1 MPIGI
6 GDKTNIRGEVVFAG
20 YGISAAE
27 YNYDDYKNL
36 DVTGKIVLVLA
47 HEPRE
52 NDATSAFNGVE
63 PTLHGHDEHQGNQ
76 CKIQRR
82 ARAL

>member
-1 MPIGI
+1 MAGCAPCRLWSLGLWAHARAWCLRQPLAVEAALRQDFVPIGI

-36 DVTGKIVLVLA
+36 DVSMVQI
-47 HEPRE
+47 
-52 NDATSAFNGVE
+52 N
-63 PTLHGHDEHQGNQ
+63 
-76 CKIQRR
+76 
-82 ARAL
+82 